1 MIQKPSIDLIVPCLN
16 EALSVPVLMQRL
28 LAVCGEA
35 DAQFTIIA
43 VDDGSSD
50 GSFEAWQAEAHKQ
63 AEIGIRAIRFS
74 RNFGKEIAISCGLQN
89 SRGDAAIVMDADMQD
104 PPELIPE
111 MLQYWQQ
118 GFDSVIAVRSNR
130 DSDSA
135 MKRFTAKVFYSLMSR
150 IADIDLPP
158 QAGDF
163 RLLSA
168 RLVLTLNAYPERTR
182 FMKGLF
188 ASLGFKQKLIHF
200 ERSERN
206 QGKSSFSLWKLWNFA
221 LDGITSFSSLP
232 LRIWGYFG
240 FLLAFTGFMYALYT
254 MLRTLILGADL
265 PGYPSILVFILFFS
279 GIQLISIGVL
289 GEYIGRVFTEVKQR
303 PMYLITDSFGFEK
316 NDEPGPLPPA
326 LNSRR

>member
-1 MIQKPSIDLIVPCLN
+1 MTIQKPSINLIVPCFN
-16 EALSVPVLMQRL
+16 EAQSLPELMQRL
-28 LAVCGEA
+28 LPVCREA
-35 DAQFTIIA
+35 EAEFTIIA
-43 VDDGSSD
+43 VDDGSID
-50 GSFEAWQAEAHKQ
+50 GTFEAWQVEALKQ
-63 AEIGIRAIRFS
+63 AEIGIRVIRFS

-89 SRGDAAIVMDADMQD
+89 SHGDAAIVMDADLQD

-111 MLQYWQQ
+111 MLQHWQQ

-135 MKRFTAKVFYSLMSR
+135 MKRFTARAFYSLMSR

-200 ERSERN
+200 ERSARN
-206 QGKSSFSLWKLWNFA
+206 QGKSSFSFWKLWNFA

-240 FLLAFTGFMYALYT
+240 FLLAFTGFLYALYIIF
-254 MLRTLILGADL
+254 RTLIQGVDL

-279 GIQLISIGVL
+279 GIQLISIGIL
-289 GEYIGRVFTEVKQR
+289 GEYIGRLFTEVKQR
-303 PMYLITDSFGFEK
+303 PMYLVAESFGFEK
-316 NDEPGPLPPA
+316 NDEPGPLPPRM
-326 LNSRR
+326 N

>member
-1 MIQKPSIDLIVPCLN
+1 MTIQKPSINLIVPCFN
-16 EALSVPVLMQRL
+16 EAQSLPELMQRL
-28 LAVCGEA
+28 LPVCREA
-35 DAQFTIIA
+35 EAEFTIIA
-43 VDDGSSD
+43 VDDGSID
-50 GSFEAWQAEAHKQ
+50 GTFEAWQTEALKQ
-63 AEIGIRAIRFS
+63 TEIGIRVIRFS
-74 RNFGKEIAISCGLQN
+74 RNFGKEIALSCGLQN
-89 SRGDAAIVMDADMQD
+89 SHGDAAILMDADLQD

-111 MLQYWQQ
+111 MLQHWQQ

-135 MKRFTAKVFYSLMSR
+135 MKRFTARAFYSLMSR

-188 ASLGFKQKLIHF
+188 ASLGFKQKMLYF
-200 ERSERN
+200 ERSPRN
-206 QGKSSFSLWKLWNFA
+206 QGKSGFSFWKLWNFA

-240 FLLAFTGFMYALYT
+240 FLLALTGFLYALYIIF
-254 MLRTLILGADL
+254 RTLIQGVDL

-279 GIQLISIGVL
+279 GIQLISIGIL
-289 GEYIGRVFTEVKQR
+289 GEYIGRLFTEVKQR
-303 PMYLITDSFGFEK
+303 PMYLVAESFGFEK
-316 NDEPGPLPPA
+316 NDEPGPLPPRM
-326 LNSRR
+326 N

>member
-1 MIQKPSIDLIVPCLN
+1 
-16 EALSVPVLMQRL
+16 MQRVM
-28 LAVCGEA
+28 AVCRTTAAE
-35 DAQFTIIA
+35 FTIIA
-43 VDDGSSD
+43 VDDGSID
-50 GSFEAWQAEAHKQ
+50 GTFEAWQSVAQEQ
-63 AEIGIRAIRFS
+63 SEISVRVIRFS

-89 SRGDAAIVMDADMQD
+89 SRGDAAIVMDADLQD

-111 MLQYWQQ
+111 MLQHWQQ

-135 MKRFTAKVFYSLMSR
+135 MKRFTAKAFYSLMSR

-158 QAGDF
+158 QAGDY

-200 ERSERN
+200 ERSARN
-206 QGKSSFSLWKLWNFA
+206 QGTSSFSFWKLWNFA

-240 FLLAFTGFMYALYT
+240 FLLAFTGFLYALYII
-254 MLRTLILGADL
+254 LRTLFLGVDL

-279 GIQLISIGVL
+279 GIQLISIGIL
-289 GEYIGRVFTEVKQR
+289 GEYIGRLFTEVKQR
-303 PMYLITDSFGFEK
+303 PMYLVSESFGFEK
-316 NDEPGPLPPA
+316 NDEPGPLPPDLA
-326 LNSRR
+326 ARK